1 MNANPDRSTAVAI
14 RPPKIIPSLAG
25 GFNAV
30 ANNIHLILIPVA
42 LDLLLWFGPH
52 LRLKELLEPALI
64 SFLGFMRRNSSVEMA
79 PMLDNMESLW
89 TVFLERF
96 NMTSLMSTFPV
107 GVPAIMAGTLPAEN
121 PLGEAAGYSIDSI
134 GLALMAWLALT
145 LLGYGFGTFYFAS
158 IAQCCSGKDNQVE
171 CEGNLPGHT
180 EKKVPPMRPYVLAWQ
195 MIQLVGLVIFLIILL
210 IMLLVPSVIIASFV
224 ALLSPFLAQLALL
237 MISFGLVWFLV
248 PLIFSPHGIFMCGQ
262 NVFNSVINSTRL
274 VRFSLSGTGLFLLV
288 IVVLYQGMTV
298 LWRVPPEGSWMAL
311 VGIAGHAFITTGLLA
326 ASFIYYRNG
335 LAYIQSIRKLA
346 LKNS

>member
-1 MNANPDRSTAVAI
+1 MNANPDRTAAAAI
-14 RPPKIIPSLAG
+14 RPPKIIPSLSG

-30 ANNIHLILIPVA
+30 ANNIHLILIPVV

-52 LRLKELLEPALI
+52 LRLKTLVEPAMTAL
-64 SFLGFMRRNSSVEMA
+64 LGFMRRTSSVEMA
-79 PMLDNMESLW
+79 PVLDNMESLW
-89 TVFLERF
+89 MLFLERF
-96 NMTSLMSTFPV
+96 NMASLLSTFPI
-107 GVPAIMAGTLPAEN
+107 GVPAIMSGTLPVEN
-121 PLGEAAGYSIDSI
+121 PLGTPAGYDINSY
-134 GLALMAWLALT
+134 GLALLAWLGLS
-145 LLGYGFGTFYFAS
+145 LLGYGLGTIYFAS
-158 IAQCCSGKDNQVE
+158 IAQCCGGKEGQVE
-171 CEGNLPGHT
+171 CEGNLS
-180 EKKVPPMRPYVLAWQ
+180 EVADKKIPPMRPNILAWQ
-195 MIQLVGLVIFLIILL
+195 ALQLLGLVIFLILLL
-210 IMLLVPSVIIASFV
+210 IVLLVPAMLVASFV

-237 MISFGLVWFLV
+237 MISFGLVWVLI

-262 NVFNSVINSTRL
+262 SVFNAVLNSTRL

-288 IVVLYQGMTV
+288 AVVLYQGMIV

-346 LKNS
+346 IKNS